1 MTEPAEQPKPGIK
14 QKAVAAWDRGNA
26 LAQRGVDWVEAQP
39 AHSRKGAA
47 IGVARRYK
55 AAEGSVYVMLLSAY
69 SLLTFIPALV
79 AISTYTT
86 SNPAGL
92 SDEVIKRLHLKGDT
106 ASLVTSIVG
115 GASTKQLGATLVALA
130 NLALFGLGFGRAL
143 QLAHSRAW
151 GIELKISLIYDELR
165 YVVALLAMTGTI
177 LLFTF
182 LAADLQGTAWFW
194 GALPLFFLG
203 LVALFTGLPYMLL
216 HGKVSARHL
225 LPGAVVVAVGLLGM
239 RVLSHFL
246 FVNWLNWYGKYYG
259 AFGIVMAL
267 FFWITIGA
275 TIIVVAAAL
284 SPPLAARGDALRA
297 ERAAAQMHASI

>member
-1 MTEPAEQPKPGIK
+1 VSEAHEQPKRGVSG
-14 QKAVAAWDRGNA
+14 KAVAAWDRGNA
-26 LAQRGVDWVEAQP
+26 LAKRGIDWVEAEP
-39 AHSRKGAA
+39 AHTRKGAA

-86 SNPAGL
+86 SNSSGL
-92 SDEVIKRLHLKGDT
+92 SQEVIDRLHLKGGT
-106 ASLVTSIVG
+106 ASLVTSVIG
-115 GASTKQLGATLVALA
+115 GASTKQLGATIIAIA

-143 QLAHSRAW
+143 QLAHARAW
-151 GIELKISLIYDELR
+151 GLDLKISLVWDELR
-165 YVVALLAMTGTI
+165 YVVALLTMTGTI
-177 LLFTF
+177 LLFAYA
-182 LAADLQGTAWFW
+182 AADLKGTTWFW
-194 GALPLFFLG
+194 GVLPLLFLG

-216 HGKVSARHL
+216 HGKVSARQL

-239 RVLSHFL
+239 RLLSHWL
-246 FVNWLNWYGKYYG
+246 FVNWLDWYGKYYG

-267 FFWITIGA
+267 FFWITIAA

-284 SPPLAARGDALRA
+284 SPPLSARREALRA
-297 ERAAAQMHASI
+297 ARAAR

>member
-1 MTEPAEQPKPGIK
+1 VSEAGPAKKGVK
-14 QKAVAAWDRGNA
+14 GKAVAAWDRGNSI
-26 LAQRGVDWVEAQP
+26 AQKGVDWVEAQP

-86 SNPAGL
+86 SNSSGL
-92 SDEVIKRLHLKGDT
+92 SNELINRLHLKGDT
-106 ASLVTSIVG
+106 ASLVTSVVG
-115 GASTKQLGATLVALA
+115 GASTKQLGATLIALA

-143 QLAHSRAW
+143 QLAHARAW
-151 GIELKISLIYDELR
+151 GIELKLSLLYDELR
-165 YVVALLAMTGTI
+165 YIVALLAMTGS
-177 LLFTF
+177 LLGLAF
-182 LAADLQGTAWFW
+182 LAADLKGTVWFW
-194 GALPLFFLG
+194 GVLPLVFLG
-203 LVALFTGLPYMLL
+203 LVALFTLMPWMLL
-216 HGKVSARHL
+216 HGEVSLRHL
-225 LPGAVVVAVGLLGM
+225 VPGAVVVALGLLGM

-259 AFGIVMAL
+259 AFGIVMAI
-267 FFWITIGA
+267 FFWITIAA

-284 SPPLAARGDALRA
+284 SPPLAARRDAIRA
-297 ERAAAQMHASI
+297 QRAQATG

>member
-1 MTEPAEQPKPGIK
+1 VTETHEEPNRGVK

-26 LAQRGVDWVEAQP
+26 VAKKGIDWVEAQP

-86 SNPAGL
+86 SNSSGL
-92 SDEVIKRLHLKGDT
+92 SHEVIERLHLKGDT
-106 ASLVTSIVG
+106 ASLVTSVVG

-143 QLAHSRAW
+143 QLAHARAW
-151 GIELKISLIYDELR
+151 GLELKISLIWDELR
-165 YVVALLAMTGTI
+165 YVIALLSMTGTI
-177 LLFTF
+177 LAIAVISTDLRGSVWLWVVLPFLF
-182 LAADLQGTAWFW
+182 LA
-194 GALPLFFLG
+194 

-225 LPGAVVVAVGLLGM
+225 LPGAVVVAVGLSGM
-239 RVLSHFL
+239 RVLSHYL

-267 FFWITIGA
+267 FFWITIAA
-275 TIIVVAAAL
+275 TIVVVAAAL
-284 SPPLAARGDALRA
+284 SPPLAARRDALRA
-297 ERAAAQMHASI
+297 AGAAG

>member
-1 MTEPAEQPKPGIK
+1 VTEPQEQPKAGVK
-14 QKAVAAWDRGNA
+14 HKAIAAWDRGNA
-26 LAQRGVDWVEAQP
+26 MARKGVDWVEAQP

-86 SNPAGL
+86 SNSSGL
-92 SDEVIKRLHLKGDT
+92 SQEVIDRLKLKGQT
-106 ASLVTSIVG
+106 ASLVTSVVG

-143 QLAHSRAW
+143 QLAHARAW
-151 GIELKISLIYDELR
+151 GIELKLSLLWDELR
-165 YVVALLAMTGTI
+165 YVAALLSMTGTI
-177 LLFTF
+177 LVVAYVSAELKGSAALWIALPFIF
-182 LAADLQGTAWFW
+182 LA
-194 GALPLFFLG
+194 

-225 LPGAVVVAVGLLGM
+225 LPGAVLVAVGLAGM

-267 FFWITIGA
+267 FFWITIAA

-284 SPPLAARGDALRA
+284 SPPLAARRDAIIAAR
-297 ERAAAQMHASI
+297 RAA